1 MVNVRKVIKLVCL
14 ALCTTALASCGPQ
27 KGDDVVIGKKTMSKI
42 ISDIYLADQYIKHTP
57 KYEAEADTMYVY
69 PAIVEKYGYKI
80 DDYWKSVKYYLQDH
94 DEYSKILKQA
104 RAILDKRFDEL
115 EALVAKQ
122 EGERRIRLERWW
134 GLDSTRKAD
143 PLELRHDRLLRSIR
157 WMVIPNEKLVKWS
170 MADSAQVDIP
180 QNPFWWATTANP
192 PQRKFHTF
200 MVKKSEEIEEDEK
213 NSSQLRPDK
222 LRSINQKRIR
232 KVR

>member
-104 RAILDKRFDEL
+104 RTILDKRFDEL